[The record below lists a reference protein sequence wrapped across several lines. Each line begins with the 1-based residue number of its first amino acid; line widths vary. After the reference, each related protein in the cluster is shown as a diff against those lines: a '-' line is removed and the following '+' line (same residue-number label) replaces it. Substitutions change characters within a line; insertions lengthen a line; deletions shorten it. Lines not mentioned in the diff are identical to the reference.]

1 MLEIQDSL
9 FLSDNFRLLFYLLS
23 CYTVFSL
30 YNISLKAVKKDRKQ
44 EKENKKQN
52 AEREMREK
60 EKETEGKENS
70 LERVE
75 V

>member
-1 MLEIQDSL
+1 M
-9 FLSDNFRLLFYLLS
+9 LFYLLS

-52 AEREMREK
+52 AEKEMREK
-60 EKETEGKENS
+60 EKETRGKGEIFGEGGGTEKERGEIKS
-70 LERVE
+70 
-75 V
+75 